1 MSGLD
6 AYDLFGGVAQLGEH
20 LLGKQ
25 GVVGSIPS
33 ASTKFSY
40 EFGCRDDGVTII
52 AEGIP
57 IGSSRSCKARMRRRG
72 FVVSGISIVLCQC
85 EEVGAFLDVPLF
97 GLSDPYGA
105 IHALRMTGHG
115 QKRVE
120 CSVSK
125 DRVVRR
131 LLHAWDL
138 SYLRRFGMRQVC
150 WIVVGGFCACGVIE
164 RDKGIRWMPWHQEA
178 TKDVARCEKP
188 WGAASRL

>member
-1 MSGLD
+1 MQ
-6 AYDLFGGVAQLGEH
+6 AGGRRFDPVRLH
-20 LLGKQ
+20 Q
-25 GVVGSIPS
+25 GVETTG
-33 ASTKFSY
+33 
-40 EFGCRDDGVTII
+40 RII

-57 IGSSRSCKARMRRRG
+57 IGSSRLCEARLRRHG

-131 LLHAWDL
+131 LLRAWDL
-138 SYLRRFGMRQVC
+138 SYLRRFGVREHAGLL
-150 WIVVGGFCACGVIE
+150 WVVSVHVG
-164 RDKGIRWMPWHQEA
+164 
-178 TKDVARCEKP
+178 
-188 WGAASRL
+188 